1 MSEITVLVS
10 ARAKPGHGAEL
21 LDMYGEL
28 AAATHREQGCLA
40 FTLHRGLEDHDV
52 IALVE
57 RWESKEALDAHL
69 QSSHVTAFRRDA
81 AELADGP
88 SAIVIAQPVPAGD
101 EAKGLLA
108 GR

>member
-10 ARAKPGHGAEL
+10 ARAKQGRGAEL

-28 AAATHREQGCLA
+28 AAATHAEEGCLA
-40 FTLHRGLEDHDV
+40 FTLHRGLDDHDV

-57 RWESKEALDAHL
+57 RWASKDALDAHL
-69 QSSHVTAFRRDA
+69 ASSHVTSFRRDA

-88 SAIVIAQPVPAGD
+88 STIVIAQPVPAGD
-101 EAKGLLA
+101 PGKGLLA
-108 GR
+108 G

>member
-10 ARAKPGHGAEL
+10 ARAKPGRGAEL

-28 AAATHREQGCLA
+28 AAATHQEQGCLA

-57 RWESKEALDAHL
+57 RWDSKEALDTHL
-69 QSSHVTAFRRDA
+69 RSSHVTAFRRDA
-81 AELADGP
+81 AELSDGP
-88 SAIVIAQPVPAGD
+88 STITIAQPVPSGD
-101 EAKGLLA
+101 PVKGLLA
-108 GR
+108 G